1 MNGRLAIDIG
11 VLLVYFTVI
20 IFIGLYMGR
29 KEDNLEDFALGGRRI
44 PWWAVL
50 ASIIAAE
57 TSAGTFFGTPGEG
70 FALRNYTYLQLAFGT
85 IIARVLVSYIFIK
98 PYYDY
103 KVYSI
108 YEYLTA
114 RFGVATKNAASAIF
128 MITRLLASGARLYVA
143 AIALALAYEMI
154 RGVRPGQLETLYIY
168 IGATVAI
175 VILTAIYTTLGG
187 IKAVIWTDLIQA
199 SIMIGSA
206 LVALGLLYF
215 SIPGGWAE
223 IRQRLNDFQ
232 DVKLID
238 TGFPREAAGTVQ
250 EIAAGDTGTP
260 RSFSLQE
267 QEVGATRD
275 YATNNPWIATSSDQ
289 LRTGD
294 SVTAFY
300 REEHDKRIATA
311 VSDSPPPAPVKWW
324 AKLLT
329 MFAIEYTIFAGLFG
343 ATFITM
349 ATHGTDQDMVQRM
362 LTAPDV
368 RRSRRSLILSGLA
381 DIPIVLTFL
390 SIGIL
395 LWVYYQ
401 AHPDPN
407 LPKTPNETFCHFIL
421 YEMPVGLRGLLIAG
435 IFATAMGSL
444 STAINALATSFTRDW
459 YQPYI
464 NPRATAQQSLR
475 AVRWATV
482 WFSVLMIVVASA
494 TSYLVIVHP
503 TIRIIPIVLGIFG
516 YTYGSLL
523 GVFLCGMFTRRRGN
537 NAGNIIAMIAGF
549 MVVAFLSG
557 LPNALGRIV
566 GTQLYRQPSWLPVME
581 FPWWICFGTIV
592 TFGVAIL
599 FRTEKDHQRPTG

>member
-1 MNGRLAIDIG
+1 MNAKLAIDSL
-11 VLLVYFTVI
+11 VLFAYFAII
-20 IFIGLYMGR
+20 IFIGLRMGR

-57 TSAGTFFGTPGEG
+57 TTAATFFGAPGEG
-70 FALRNYTYLQLAFGT
+70 FALRSYNYLQLALGT
-85 IIARVLVSYIFIK
+85 IIARILVSYIFIK

-103 KVYSI
+103 KVFSI

-114 RFGVATKNAASAIF
+114 RFGVGTKNAASAVF
-128 MITRLLASGARLYVA
+128 LFTRLLASGARLYVA

-154 RGVRPGQLETLYIY
+154 RGVRPNQMQTLWIY
-168 IGATVAI
+168 VGASIAI
-175 VILTAIYTTLGG
+175 VVLTAIYTTLGG

-206 LVALGLLYF
+206 LVAVGLLY
-215 SIPGGWAE
+215 SAIPGGWHE
-223 IRQRLNDFQ
+223 IVQRHGGFGISDF
-232 DVKLID
+232 LT
-238 TGFPREAAGTVQ
+238 TGLDPAK
-250 EIAAGDTGTP
+250 TG
-260 RSFSLQE
+260 
-267 QEVGATRD
+267 
-275 YATNNPWIATSSDQ
+275 W
-289 LRTGD
+289 
-294 SVTAFY
+294 
-300 REEHDKRIATA
+300 DKI
-311 VSDSPPPAPVKWW
+311 KG
-324 AKLLT
+324 
-329 MFAIEYTIFAGLFG
+329 MFETEYTIFAGLIG

-362 LTAPDV
+362 LTAPDI

-390 SIGIL
+390 SIGLL
-395 LWVYYQ
+395 LWTYYQ
-401 AHPDPN
+401 AHPDPT

-444 STAINALATSFTRDW
+444 STALNALATSFTRDW
-459 YQPYI
+459 YESYI
-464 NPRATAQQSLR
+464 NPNATSEQSLR

-482 WFSVLMIVVASA
+482 WFSVLMIVVAST

-503 TIRIIPIVLGIFG
+503 NVRIIPIVLGIFG

-523 GVFLCGMFTRRRGN
+523 GVFLCGMFTKRRGN
-537 NAGNIIAMIAGF
+537 NSGNITAMIAGF
-549 MVVAFLSG
+549 IVVAILSG
-557 LPNALGRIV
+557 LPNNIAGLF
-566 GTQLYRQPSWLPVME
+566 GTTAYPQPNWLPVME

-592 TFGVAIL
+592 TFCVAVL
-599 FRTEKDHQRPTG
+599 FQTSREHRSGAPLDGGRQFLDT